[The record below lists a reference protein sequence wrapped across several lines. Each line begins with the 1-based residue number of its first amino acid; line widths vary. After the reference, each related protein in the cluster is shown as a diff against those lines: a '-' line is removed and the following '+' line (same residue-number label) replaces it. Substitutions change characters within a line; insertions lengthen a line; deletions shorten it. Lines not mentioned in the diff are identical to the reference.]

1 MARPRKQPPPGP
13 VSAADVIAFIETVC
27 FVPEGKLVGQPL
39 RLQPWQKD
47 ILRAIYDNPHGT
59 RRAIISLGRKNAKT
73 TLAACLLLAHL
84 CGPPA
89 RNRPNSE
96 LYSAAQSRDQ
106 AGIIFSLAA
115 KMVRLNPVL
124 TRAVRIMETAKT
136 LACPELGTRY
146 RALSAEATTAFGLSP
161 SLIIHDELGRVRGP
175 RSQLYEALE
184 TAVGAQEAL
193 LSIVISTQA
202 ATDADL
208 LSILIDDA
216 LRGADPST
224 IVKLYAAPPELDPFS
239 EGAIRAAN
247 PALDSFMNKRE
258 VLAMAS
264 DAACMPSRA
273 NEEAARNLVLNQRVD
288 TSTPFVDLAA
298 WSACGG
304 EPRDITGLSVF
315 GGLDLSESGDLTA
328 LVLGHCDPNDGV
340 WHVRPIFWLPADS
353 LVEKGARDHAPYDLW
368 AEQGDLE
375 TTRGA
380 AVSYEVIAERLKE
393 IFDDYQV
400 AKIRLSDLLELD
412 ALAAVAFE
420 EVGFSE
426 HMLETVFVPFG
437 QGYRSMSP
445 AVRGAETIILERKL
459 RHGDHP
465 VLNMCIANSGI
476 ERGAAGNR
484 KLSKK
489 RSTGRIDGAV
499 ALVMALGAA
508 PARRGQ
514 PVSTPPHS
522 SG

>member
-1 MARPRKQPPPGP
+1 MARPRKQRPPPGP

-39 RLQPWQKD
+39 RLQPWQRD
-47 ILRAIYDNPHGT
+47 ILRAIYDNPAGT

-106 AGIIFSLAA
+106 AAIIFSLAS
-115 KMVRLNPVL
+115 KMVRLSPIL
-124 TRAVRIMETAKT
+124 SRAVRIMETAKT
-136 LACPELGTRY
+136 LVCPELGTRY

-184 TAVGAQEAL
+184 TAVGAQEAP
-193 LSIVISTQA
+193 LSIVISTQS
-202 ATDADL
+202 ATDSDL

-224 IVKLYAAPPELDPFS
+224 IVKLYTAPPELDPFS
-239 EGAIRAAN
+239 EEAIRAAN
-247 PALDSFMNKRE
+247 PALDSFMNRKE
-258 VLAMAS
+258 VLAMAA
-264 DAACMPSRA
+264 DAARMPARE
-273 NEEAARNLVLNQRVD
+273 NEYRNLVLNQRVD
-288 TSTPFVDLAA
+288 ASTPFLAPDV
-298 WSACGG
+298 WMACGG
-304 EPRDITGLSVF
+304 EPSDITGLSVF

-328 LVLGHCDPNDGV
+328 LVLAHCDPDGV
-340 WHVRPIFWLPADS
+340 WHLRPFFWLPADR
-353 LVEKGARDHAPYDLW
+353 LAEKAARDHAPYDLW
-368 AEQGDLE
+368 AERGHLE

-380 AVSYEVIAERLKE
+380 AIGYEFVAERLKE
-393 IFDDYQV
+393 IFEDYQV
-400 AKIRLSDLLELD
+400 TKIAFDLWNWTHLRPWLSK
-412 ALAAVAFE
+412 A
-420 EVGFSE
+420 GFSE
-426 HMLETVFVPFG
+426 HVLDTVFVPFG

-445 AVRGAETIILERKL
+445 AVRDLETLVLERKL
-459 RHGDHP
+459 RHGGHP
-465 VLNMCIANSGI
+465 VLTMCMANATI
-476 ERGAAGNR
+476 ERGDAGNR

-499 ALVMALGAA
+499 ALVMAIGAA
-508 PARRGQ
+508 PAAWTAKVDIAALIG
-514 PVSTPPHS
+514 
-522 SG
+522 